1 MIDAVRRL
9 WNSRDWMLIPL
20 GVLTLGVVGLLVF
33 EWKGGELPLAGREPF
48 DPPRYQTTWQIEP
61 GEPHAPPT
69 RGMSVSQE
77 GFGNVARAP
86 AVLAE
91 EAPLDT
97 PLGRWGLPIV
107 QPEVARFVRAFPVR
121 RWLNPPR
128 DGMMTCTLEGP
139 PVFRGRLVLRD
150 GCVPFDHEEPGPS
163 DAIALL
169 AGGNLF
175 RDPEGYLAFGLREG
189 FDEYRL
195 RIGED
200 GGHFEGAGCSQ
211 PAYFPAPSGLAR
223 ACGADRMI
231 NIATVKRIPGCSPAT
246 LQRIEN
252 EVRQVAELNTGLA
265 RQNAACRAANGPG
278 APCPPSVAPAPLS
291 LFDPACRIPK
301 ASRDRLL
308 EILQSSQG
316 SSTQP
321 KPSR

>member
-1 MIDAVRRL
+1 MA
-9 WNSRDWMLIPL
+9 
-20 GVLTLGVVGLLVF
+20 
-33 EWKGGELPLAGREPF
+33 
-48 DPPRYQTTWQIEP
+48 
-61 GEPHAPPT
+61 
-69 RGMSVSQE
+69 VSQE

-91 EAPLDT
+91 QAPIHT
-97 PLGRWGLPIV
+97 PLGQWHPPIV

-150 GCVPFDHEEPGPS
+150 GCVLFDHDEPGQS

-211 PAYFPAPSGLAR
+211 PAYLPAPSALAR

-231 NIATVKRIPGCSPAT
+231 DIASVKRIPGCSPAT
-246 LQRIEN
+246 LQRIES
-252 EVRQVAELNTGLA
+252 EVREIAELNTRLG
-265 RQNAACRAANGPG
+265 RQSAACRAANGAG

-301 ASRDRLL
+301 ATRDRLL